1 PLSTT
6 RFPYTTLF
14 RSVELT
20 YSRNFGPVNFTGSAN
35 FATLKNKVTHVADD
49 VDFISGDAGF
59 QNMGAVTRIQVG
71 HSYNEF
77 FGYVS
82 DGVFQNQEEID
93 AYRNAE
99 GELIQPNA
107 QPGDFR
113 WVDINGDGVITTD
126 NLDRAFLGTSLP
138 KYTFGVTLNFA
149 YKHFDLMVFA
159 NGAGGNK
166 IFQGLRRL
174 DIANAN
180 YTTAVLNRWK
190 IGRAHV

>member
-82 DGVFQNQEEID
+82 DGID
-93 AYRNAE
+93 RKST
-99 GELIQPNA
+99 
-107 QPGDFR
+107 R
-113 WVDINGDGVITTD
+113 
-126 NLDRAFLGTSLP
+126 
-138 KYTFGVTLNFA
+138 LNSS
-149 YKHFDLMVFA
+149 
-159 NGAGGNK
+159 
-166 IFQGLRRL
+166 
-174 DIANAN
+174 
-180 YTTAVLNRWK
+180 
-190 IGRAHV
+190 HVKN